1 MTNLFAEP
9 TSSKPISSTT
19 TRNRGQHP
27 KDAKLFGPKARPA
40 VLQAVADHSYLLTRG
55 YGSNSALELVGN
67 RYRLNKRQR
76 KAVLRMSASD
86 QEVALRRSKAVKAAY
101 LEGQPIAID
110 GFNLLILLESALSG
124 AYIFRGRD
132 GLYRDISSV
141 HGSYKRVVK
150 TETAI
155 RLVGQE
161 LQGLKVGPVRWFLD
175 SPVSNSGR
183 LKTFLREQ
191 GELQGIDWAVELVYN
206 PDKVLA
212 ESESVVISSD
222 GWILDACRHWYNLGR
237 FIIDH
242 HLPDTKLVKS

>member
-1 MTNLFAEP
+1 M
-9 TSSKPISSTT
+9 
-19 TRNRGQHP
+19 
-27 KDAKLFGPKARPA
+27 FGPKASPA
-40 VLQAVADHSYLLTRG
+40 VLQAVADHSYLLTKG
-55 YGSNSALELVGN
+55 YGSSSALELVGN

-86 QEVALRRSKAVKAAY
+86 QEVALRQSKLLEAAD
-101 LEGQPIAID
+101 LQGQSLAID

-132 GLYRDISSV
+132 DLYRDISSV

-150 TETAI
+150 TENAI

-161 LQGLKVGPVRWFLD
+161 LQHLKVGRVHWFLD

-183 LKTFLREQ
+183 LKTFLLEQ
-191 GELQGIDWAVELVYN
+191 AEILGITWSVELVYN
-206 PDKVLA
+206 PDKALA

-222 GWILDACRHWYNLGR
+222 GWVLDECRRWYNLGQT
-237 FIIDH
+237 IIER
-242 HLPDTKLVKS
+242 HLPDCEVVSAR